1 MSWMIRE
8 DQLDFNQ
15 REFINVESKK
25 EGNIWINGFAGS
37 GKSVLLIHCLTD
49 VLAKDPTAKVVV
61 VVYTWSLIDI
71 FKTGLKEIG
80 IEQDIPVITYYEF
93 TDRTVGNF
101 DYIFCDEVQDLP
113 NKVLIE
119 MKNRSKKLI
128 VSGDSNQS
136 IYDVDPK
143 WRLKSVDPAEIG
155 GIIEA
160 KAYGL
165 DTIHRLTRSIISAVQ
180 QLLPVMNIW
189 SSKRDVTKVDVS
201 IRLCKAKD
209 VEEEVTYVF
218 DESQKSAAINET
230 AVILIPRHK
239 DIIDFVQ
246 AVLVSKGKQKWN
258 FVGSKW
264 DKNKPLEYQSPDYDD
279 LNRYL
284 KSVDV
289 KMQYVGNGKGSFAG
303 VLKNKDT
310 ILMTYHS
317 AKGLDFDN
325 VFIPFL
331 NDQLQIAQSK
341 SDILFMVA
349 MTRSKKNLYLTYSK
363 QLHPFIE
370 VFRKECTEINIDEL
384 INPVSSTGV
393 DFDF

>member
-1 MSWMIRE
+1 MSWMVRE

-15 REFINVESKK
+15 KEFINVESKK

-49 VLAKDPTAKVVV
+49 VLAREPNAKVVV
-61 VVYTWSLIDI
+61 IVYTWSLIDM
-71 FKTGLKEIG
+71 FKTGLKDIG
-80 IEQDIPVITYYEF
+80 IEQDISIITYYEF
-93 TDRTVGNF
+93 TDKTVGNF

-113 NKVLIE
+113 AKVLTD

-143 WRLKSVDPAEIG
+143 WRLKSVEPSEIG

-180 QLLPVMNIW
+180 QLLPIMNIW

-201 IRLCKAKD
+201 IRLCKAND
-209 VEEEVTYVF
+209 TEEEVTYIF
-218 DESQKSAAINET
+218 NESQKFAAVNESS
-230 AVILIPRHK
+230 VVLLPRHK
-239 DIIDFVQ
+239 DIIHFVQ
-246 AVLVSKGKQKWN
+246 KVLISKGKEEWK

-264 DKNKPLEYQSPDYDD
+264 DLQKPIEYQTPDYEN

-284 KSVDV
+284 KSVDI

-331 NDQLQIAQSK
+331 TKNLQISQTK
-341 SDILFMVA
+341 PLVLFMVA
-349 MTRSKKNLYLTYSK
+349 MTRSKKNLYLTYSND
-363 QLHPFIE
+363 LHSY
-370 VFRKECTEINIDEL
+370 VDKFRKECTEINITEL
-384 INPVSSTGV
+384 INPVSSTSV